1 MTGRNTAIVRR
12 LADEAFNGRNWDVF
26 DELHDPAGLVHR
38 AGASVTPA
46 AIKAV
51 HRERLEAFP
60 DLRWT
65 IERHLEDGEFVTTH
79 ATWRGTHR
87 GTYLGT
93 SSHRANGLRRGH
105 RHPAH
110 SEWSD
115 RGNLGGGG
123 HAARA
128 GANRRPRFAGIDARR
143 RLSPTGRAPT
153 WSGASRRAQPPT
165 RGAGCCT

>member
-51 HRERLEAFP
+51 HRDRLEAFP

-87 GTYLGT
+87 GTYQGIPAT
-93 SSHRANGLRRGH
+93 GQTVSGEVIAIRRIVDGRIAETWAVADTLRVL
-105 RHPAH
+105 
-110 SEWSD
+110 EQI
-115 RGNLGGGG
+115 GG
-123 HAARA
+123 RV
-128 GANRRPRFAGIDARR
+128 
-143 RLSPTGRAPT
+143 SPG
-153 WSGASRRAQPPT
+153 
-165 RGAGCCT
+165 

>member
-1 MTGRNTAIVRR
+1 MTRRNTAVVRR
-12 LADEAFNGRNWDVF
+12 LADQAFNGRNWEVF
-26 DELHDPAGLVHR
+26 DELHDPEGLVHR

-87 GTYLGT
+87 GTYQGIPAT
-93 SSHRANGLRRGH
+93 GQTVGGEVIAIRRVVDGRIVETWAVADTLRVL
-105 RHPAH
+105 
-110 SEWSD
+110 EQI
-115 RGNLGGGG
+115 GG
-123 HAARA
+123 RV
-128 GANRRPRFAGIDARR
+128 
-143 RLSPTGRAPT
+143 
-153 WSGASRRAQPPT
+153 SRR
-165 RGAGCCT
+165 